1 MNGLSSQAQSIVDA
15 ARADDGPSDA
25 DYVRNR
31 RATMARVGLGL
42 GTIGAGASTATSAGA
57 ATVSVSGAGVASAV
71 ASGSSAATV
80 LALKA
85 IATLAVI
92 GVAGLGTARLHAT
105 VSDRSALVS
114 VSASVSN
121 PPSLPRAMPRP
132 VPPERAAAPQSAV
145 ESQNPA
151 APLVDDHRD
160 VPPRTHVGKS
170 SSIVVEGSFST
181 LAAETALL
189 GATNEALAD
198 SKPERAL
205 ALLDEYV
212 ARFPHGTLEEE
223 HAATRAIALCEAN
236 RAVEGKDAAA
246 LFFRAHPKS
255 PLTARVRF
263 ACED

>member
-1 MNGLSSQAQSIVDA
+1 MNGLSPQAQSIVDA
-15 ARADDGPSDA
+15 ARADDGPTDA
-25 DYVRNR
+25 DYARNR

-42 GTIGAGASTATSAGA
+42 GAIGAGASTAATAGA
-57 ATVSVSGAGVASAV
+57 ATASATGGVASAV

-92 GVAGLGTARLHAT
+92 GAAGLGTARLHAT
-105 VSDRSALVS
+105 ASERSVVTS
-114 VSASVSN
+114 VSASVWK
-121 PPSLPRAMPRP
+121 PPSQAMAPP
-132 VPPERAAAPQSAV
+132 VPAERAAAPQSAV
-145 ESQNPA
+145 ESQKPG
-151 APLVDDHRD
+151 APVVDDHRD
-160 VPPRTHVGKS
+160 APPRTHAAKPS
-170 SSIVVEGSFST
+170 NSVVEGSFST

-198 SKPERAL
+198 AKPERAL
-205 ALLDEYV
+205 ALLDEYA

-263 ACED
+263 ACEE

>member
-1 MNGLSSQAQSIVDA
+1 MNGLSPQAQSIVDA
-15 ARADDGPSDA
+15 ARADDGPTDA
-25 DYVRNR
+25 DYARNR

-42 GTIGAGASTATSAGA
+42 GAIGAGASTATTAGA
-57 ATVSVSGAGVASAV
+57 ATVAVSGAGVASAV

-92 GVAGLGTARLHAT
+92 GAAGLGTARLHVTA
-105 VSDRSALVS
+105 SERSALTS

-121 PPSLPRAMPRP
+121 PPSQAMPQP
-132 VPPERAAAPQSAV
+132 VPAERAAAPQSAV
-145 ESQNPA
+145 ESEKPA
-151 APLVDDHRD
+151 APLVDHRD
-160 VPPRTHVGKS
+160 APPRTRVAKPS
-170 SSIVVEGSFST
+170 NTLVEGSFST

-189 GATNEALAD
+189 GATNEALAN

-212 ARFPHGTLEEE
+212 ARFPHGSLEEE

-236 RAVEGKDAAA
+236 RALEGRDAAA
-246 LFFRAHPKS
+246 LFFRVHPKS
-255 PLTARVRF
+255 PLTARVRL
-263 ACED
+263 ACEN

>member
-1 MNGLSSQAQSIVDA
+1 MEVAMNGLSPQAQSIVDA
-15 ARADDGPSDA
+15 ARADDGPTDA
-25 DYVRNR
+25 DYARNR

-42 GTIGAGASTATSAGA
+42 GAIGAGASTATSAGA

-85 IATLAVI
+85 IAALAVI
-92 GVAGLGTARLHAT
+92 GAAGLGTARLHAT
-105 VSDRSALVS
+105 ASERSALVS

-121 PPSLPRAMPRP
+121 PPSLPRP
-132 VPPERAAAPQSAV
+132 VPPERASAPQSAV
-145 ESQNPA
+145 ESQKPA

-160 VPPRTHVGKS
+160 APPRTHVAKLS
-170 SSIVVEGSFST
+170 STVAEGSFST

-223 HAATRAIALCEAN
+223 HAATRAIALCEAH

-246 LFFRAHPKS
+246 LFLRAHPKS
-255 PLTARVRF
+255 PLTSRVRF
-263 ACED
+263 ACDE

>member
-1 MNGLSSQAQSIVDA
+1 MNGLSPQAQSIVDA
-15 ARADDGPSDA
+15 ARADDGPTDA
-25 DYVRNR
+25 DYARNR

-42 GTIGAGASTATSAGA
+42 GAIGAGASTATTAGA

-92 GVAGLGTARLHAT
+92 GAAGLGTARLHVTGSA
-105 VSDRSALVS
+105 RSALA
-114 VSASVSN
+114 SASANVSN
-121 PPSLPRAMPRP
+121 PPLPSQAMPRP
-132 VPPERAAAPQSAV
+132 VPAERAAAPQSAI
-145 ESQNPA
+145 ESEKPA
-151 APLVDDHRD
+151 APLVDHRD
-160 VPPRTHVGKS
+160 APPRTRVAKPS
-170 SSIVVEGSFST
+170 STLVEGSLST

-189 GATNEALAD
+189 GATNEALAN

-212 ARFPHGTLEEE
+212 ARFPHGSLEEE

-236 RAVEGKDAAA
+236 RAVEGRDAAA

-255 PLTARVRF
+255 PLTARVRL
-263 ACED
+263 ACEN